1 MKEAINMIEVLNKV
15 VQFWDSI
22 KESIIDEYF
31 RWEDSELVE
40 DGTSLALIILSFL
53 ICFAISS
60 WGSGFVRKISEFC
73 SFEESKEILESVIAE
88 SVANGDN
95 LVYPI
100 VGGGNAAKL
109 AKKIEYFKKN
119 GYTVFLHL
127 NELSSNKAMDRM
139 LGRFISTGRLIDPK
153 IRLLI
158 PTIIVWG
165 FAILPTVVN
174 FGNLIDLI
182 LVGYTFVSKGH
193 NIYTVII
200 VLLCCGAFCIGL
212 MLWEFFSPVYKLK
225 EEKIKGIGNMTIKIR
240 GLEEKIKT
248 YEQE

>member
-73 SFEESKEILESVIAE
+73 SLEESKEISFKTMIR
-88 SVANGDN
+88 DN
-95 LVYPI
+95 KVKKYLLISSLPTPI
-100 VGGGNAAKL
+100 FFYVWSCIFFGASSTHG
-109 AKKIEYFKKN
+109 
-119 GYTVFLHL
+119 FL
-127 NELSSNKAMDRM
+127 
-139 LGRFISTGRLIDPK
+139 